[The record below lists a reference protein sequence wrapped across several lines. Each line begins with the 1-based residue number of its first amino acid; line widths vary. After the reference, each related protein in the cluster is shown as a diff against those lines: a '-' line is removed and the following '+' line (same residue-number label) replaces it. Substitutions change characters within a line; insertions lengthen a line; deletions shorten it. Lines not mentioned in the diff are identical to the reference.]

1 MSPEQKAALEALVGR
16 ALTDDEVPA
25 IDAHLPA
32 RDYDAVAAILNAERR
47 RTVQPTYIG
56 DGAVSDTMGASG
68 PGPYAMLW
76 MRRQALLAE
85 SLPDA
90 SLAAMTEQQ
99 RHGLALLWQAWH
111 RLSAGTLDIGLP
123 SVRAILPRMVGKIPG
138 LTDAHVTALL
148 ERARVDDHVTGA
160 QVARALEGGI

>member
-1 MSPEQKAALEALVGR
+1 MSPQQQTALEALVGR
-16 ALTDDEVPA
+16 ALTGAEVTA
-25 IDAHLPA
+25 IDGHLPA
-32 RDYDAVAAILNAERR
+32 RAYDAVAAILNAGRK

-56 DGAVSDTMGASG
+56 DGTVSDVIGASG

-85 SLPDA
+85 SLPDTT
-90 SLAAMTEQQ
+90 LAAMTTQQ
-99 RHGLALLWQAWH
+99 QYGMALLWQAWH

-123 SVRAILPRMVGKIPG
+123 SVRAILPTMVSKIPG
-138 LTDAHVTALL
+138 LTEAHVTALL

-160 QVARALEGGI
+160 QVARALEGGM